1 MTTDQT
7 VHIEGVPYDHADA
20 VALRTAMIAEVSD
33 LYAELR
39 DEVGDARANRIDP
52 ESVVVALLGRVD
64 DHPVAHAF
72 VRRLEE
78 DLEIKRLFVVPDLRG
93 RGTADAL
100 MSALLS
106 EVRDRGAARV
116 ILHTG
121 DRQIAAVRMYGRHGF
136 TPIPV
141 YDPYKDVPGSL
152 CFEKVL

>member
-1 MTTDQT
+1 
-7 VHIEGVPYDHADA
+7 
-20 VALRTAMIAEVSD
+20 MIAEISD
-33 LYAELR
+33 LYAALR
-39 DEVGDARANRIDP
+39 DEVGDARTNRIVP
-52 ESVVVALLGRVD
+52 RSVVVTLVGRVGD
-64 DHPVAHAF
+64 RPVAHAL
-72 VRRLEE
+72 VRRLGE
-78 DLEIKRLFVVPDLRG
+78 DLEIKRMFVVPDLRG

-121 DRQIAAVRMYGRHGF
+121 DRQIAAVRIYERHGF

-141 YDPYKDVPGSL
+141 YDPYRDVPGSL